1 MISGEICG
9 VIFFLAKKPTFD
21 QWVICVNFLDAF
33 TAFPTQLFRFN
44 KKNPGYSLK
53 SLLERFYLYLTA

>member
-21 QWVICVNFLDAF
+21 QCIKCTKTDFIGMNSYVCKLVF
-33 TAFPTQLFRFN
+33 
-44 KKNPGYSLK
+44 
-53 SLLERFYLYLTA
+53 